1 MAACEIG
8 AARHSNVY
16 ISYSVSRSRH
26 ANAAP
31 LEERHH
37 GNPLSKLGIRVFKG
51 FRPQNEQASRGSE
64 PVFTL
69 PIHANV
75 DPACMSGPGR
85 RYHRSRFLLHARGV
99 LWPFH
104 PPWPIIPFIY
114 LFTGFYAAVLSF
126 YKWNSS
132 LCKVEGPS
140 QQIKTQSIN
149 MLPLGNW
156 PPTSL
161 YLKGMCVI
169 CKAAS
174 ACVLSD
180 SLLGRPRRTLR
191 WARSRCS
198 RGLKANL
205 SP

>member
-1 MAACEIG
+1 MQPDTQTSTSVTLWAG
-8 AARHSNVY
+8 AATQTLLLWKKG
-16 ISYSVSRSRH
+16 IM
-26 ANAAP
+26 
-31 LEERHH
+31 ET
-37 GNPLSKLGIRVFKG
+37 PLSKLGIRVFKG
-51 FRPQNEQASRGSE
+51 FHPQNEQASRGSE

-69 PIHANV
+69 PIHANM

-85 RYHRSRFLLHARGV
+85 RYHRSRFPLHARGV
-99 LWPFH
+99 PRPFH

-126 YKWNSS
+126 YERNSS

-174 ACVLSD
+174 VCVPSD
-180 SLLGRPRRTLR
+180 SLLGRP
-191 WARSRCS
+191 WKDFEMSQV
-198 RGLKANL
+198 
-205 SP
+205 